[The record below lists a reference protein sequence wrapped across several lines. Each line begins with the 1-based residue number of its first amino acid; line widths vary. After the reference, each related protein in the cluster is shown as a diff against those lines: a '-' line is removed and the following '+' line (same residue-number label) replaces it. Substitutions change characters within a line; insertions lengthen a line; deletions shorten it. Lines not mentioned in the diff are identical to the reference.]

1 MTAWSNVGTAE
12 ACNQAEATLQNLV
25 QRAKDDMQKN
35 AEELVSTDDDLLLIN
50 THPTTLLFNSVIQCW
65 AASKSINAGEKSE
78 ALLKQMKRL
87 AGSSSTSTSSSRTD
101 EHTQDGG
108 DDEDISS
115 TSSSSSSSSSTTR
128 YFDTHPDIITYNTI
142 ISAWSHC
149 GKKDAAPRAEKIVK
163 DLIAEEQ
170 EKKMIRNN
178 GNTKSAP
185 VIMVNTITF
194 NTVLHAWSQSPL
206 PGRTNRA
213 EQLLEYMLIQ
223 STNPDNEFD
232 INPDAYSFK

>member
-1 MTAWSNVGTAE
+1 MTAWSNVGTVE

-25 QRAKDDMQKN
+25 QRAKDDKPKN
-35 AEELVSTDDDLLLIN
+35 AEVVVSTDNDVLLIN
-50 THPTTLLFNSVIQCW
+50 TQPTTLLFNSVIQCW

-87 AGSSSTSTSSSRTD
+87 AGSSSSASSSRTD
-101 EHTQDGG
+101 EHTQDG
-108 DDEDISS
+108 DDDQDISS
-115 TSSSSSSSSSTTR
+115 TSSSSSSSTC

-163 DLIAEEQ
+163 DLITEGQ
-170 EKKMIRNN
+170 EKKTIRNN
-178 GNTKSAP
+178 GSTNLAP

-206 PGRTNRA
+206 PGRTDRA